1 MDRAT
6 VAYYRVCTARQGR
19 SGLISATP
27 PMAVSLIDGTGSART
42 AARDLGGTPLLQVTS
57 FIVVTDLLLLTRR
70 TD

>member
-42 AARDLGGTPLLQVTS
+42 AARDLGGTLCC
-57 FIVVTDLLLLTRR
+57 R
-70 TD
+70 